1 LIFLV
6 ICSIVAYD
14 LRNVRLDTHALRE
27 HVIPNS
33 DLAAEAKY
41 SLAMEGLKIMN
52 YSQMGQEDLWR
63 EAMALRQANRAEL
76 GNLGAV
82 VETLSAIEPDLVRME
97 READRLYGSFEEL
110 SGRLPGLLD
119 EAKAD
124 FAKATGAYS
133 DFSSALGAFREA
145 TIGRLSNDL
154 SRGGPTAGLKATLD
168 LVAKGNLLAQQGSDF
183 YVAMLVG
190 LHDRDLALLDESVKD
205 NELLLATAGTL
216 LGTAAGNDDR
226 TRLQAVVASIN
237 SCHESLLALRANLEA
252 SVTNRIERGQARDQA
267 IAAIDEVSDSLSRI
281 TGEFA
286 DATIAVTEKAWLA
299 ITVGV
304 AIALALSSAL
314 SRHLLEITENLS
326 SGSAQVEKT
335 AMELSQASQEVASGT
350 SQNASSLEET
360 SAAIEELSSMT
371 LRNSE
376 NARVA
381 QGLINSAR
389 QSVVNSEE
397 AMQSVNQAM
406 EQIAVSGNEIG
417 KIIKTIDEIAFQ
429 TNLLALNAAVEAA
442 RAGEAGAGFAVVA
455 DEVRNLAIRSAEAA
469 KSTANL
475 IAQTIDNISSG
486 STLVRHTSEAFEILV
501 EDVRKV
507 SEIIEGVTV
516 ASSEQSQ
523 GISQINIAVAEMDKV
538 TQNNAAVSEETASAA
553 ATLSGEAQGLEENA
567 RRLLRLVKGGGG
579 ATGF

>member
-1 LIFLV
+1 MIFLV